1 METILKSPGFNHIV
15 AKLIPYWNEKKFLA
29 TIRSLRLVCKSWR
42 EIVESKSM
50 CRLLL
55 RITQNHGVFSKE
67 VNDMLQNIFKI
78 SIEKEMKIHW
88 HFSQLMLRNWSAR
101 KSAKSHPMEQ
111 SAKSQPWEQ
120 SILKILDIKI
130 LLGFGFPSLE
140 SETHILITLKEMFVI
155 LSDASLEIVK
165 ICCESKIIDVF
176 LSRLLPIAIN
186 DQDLTEDDAKIFLAT
201 KIEDCFAILMKFAIF
216 HSCRPELV
224 KYLIEYLR
232 TNPLKLT
239 NRTGLKFK
247 LRNFVTDIIWV
258 LVYWPNMNHETK
270 AKFIEMVDLLMDN
283 MDRADIL
290 VTMPDSNFTFERLWN
305 DVLLKKFMKSW
316 GSHRNPLDSC
326 GGSVGPKYPWDVHN
340 PFLMVLYHDK
350 NKNYIEVIKIFAQV
364 LKNDEHPVTENV
376 LETINFYAA
385 MKGYVEVMQI
395 VAEKSGEKYVNFA
408 MRIMKNFVHGLDQ
421 EVLEFLAKF
430 IDDQNRV

>member
-15 AKLIPYWNEKKFLA
+15 AKLIPYSNEKKFLA
-29 TIRSLRLVCKSWR
+29 TIRCLRLVCKSWR

-67 VNDMLQNIFKI
+67 VNDMLHNIFKI

-258 LVYWPNMNHETK
+258 LVYWPNRINPETK

-283 MDRADIL
+283 IDRTDIL
-290 VTMPDSNFTFERLWN
+290 VTMPDSNFTLERLWN
-305 DVLLKKFMKSW
+305 EKWFPVKTKQFLK
-316 GSHRNPLDSC
+316 SC
-326 GGSVGPKYPWDVHN
+326 GRAEPKFPWDVHN

-350 NKNYIEVIKIFAQV
+350 NQNYVEVIKIFAKV
-364 LKNDEHPVTENV
+364 LKNDEHLINDYV

-385 MKGYVEVMQI
+385 MKGYVDVMKI
-395 VAEKSGEKYVNFA
+395 VAEKIGKKYVNFA
-408 MRIMKNFVHGLDQ
+408 MRIMKNFDNGLDLK
-421 EVLEFLAKF
+421 VLDFLSN
-430 IDDQNRV
+430 IVYYQDGVQMP